1 MKVILYK
8 DVPKV
13 GEEDSLVEV
22 SEGYARNYLIPK
34 RLAGLATP
42 AALASL
48 EKRQAEKEKKMA
60 EKRTELEE
68 QAKKLSELEI
78 TITADAGEG
87 GKLFGSVTTQDI
99 ATEIQKAS
107 QIEVDKRRIELA
119 EPIKLAGEYTVV
131 IKLFRDITA
140 NLKLKVA
147 PK

>member
-13 GEEDSLVEV
+13 GEEDSLVDV
-22 SEGYARNYLIPK
+22 SDGYARNYLIPK
-34 RLAGLATP
+34 RLAGPATP

-48 EKRQAEKEKKMA
+48 EKRQAEKEKKIA
-60 EKRTELEE
+60 EKRAELEE
-68 QAKKLSELEI
+68 QAKKLSALEI
-78 TITADAGEG
+78 TIIADAGEG
-87 GKLFGSVTTQDI
+87 GKLFGSVTAQDI
-99 ATEIQKAS
+99 ATEIQKVS

-119 EPIKLAGEYTVV
+119 EPIKVAGEYAVV

-140 NLKLKVA
+140 SLKLKVA